1 MDWTDKVRKTVQAA
15 LEEDLGIEGD
25 ISSSSIFVEDDL
37 AEAILT
43 AKENGVIAGIEVA
56 RMVLSFFT
64 GNIHFT
70 AHVSDGDRVQ
80 KGDTLAVIAGPVRVL
95 LAAERTMLNFTQ
107 RMSGIATMANRY
119 QEACRGTKCRIL
131 DTRKTAPGLRFI
143 DKLAVRAGGAY
154 NHRMGLFDMVML
166 KDNHI
171 KAAGGITAAVQSVR
185 KTLPLSTK
193 IEVETT
199 NLAEVSEALEQHVDL
214 IMLDNMSNEAMLEA
228 VRHIGGR
235 CLTEASGNM
244 TLERIPSVA
253 ALGVDYISVG
263 ALTHSVKALDIS
275 MNFKENRNNH

>member
-119 QEACRGTKCRIL
+119 QEACRGTTGRIL

>member
-15 LEEDLGIEGD
+15 LEEDLGVEGD
-25 ISSSSIFVEDDL
+25 ISSSSIFGEDDF

-95 LAAERTMLNFTQ
+95 LAAERTMLNFMQ

-193 IEVETT
+193 IEVETI

>member
-15 LEEDLGIEGD
+15 LEEDLGVEGD
-25 ISSSSIFVEDDL
+25 ISSSSIFGEDDF

-95 LAAERTMLNFTQ
+95 LAAERTMLNFMQ

-228 VRHIGGR
+228 VRYIGGR

>member
-15 LEEDLGIEGD
+15 LEEDLGVEGD
-25 ISSSSIFVEDDL
+25 ISSSSIFGEDDF

-64 GNIHFT
+64 GDIHFT

-95 LAAERTMLNFTQ
+95 LAAERTMLNFMQ

-199 NLAEVSEALEQHVDL
+199 NLAEVSEALEQHADL